1 MVKLSAESVADS
13 LNQLPALHPVVV
25 KLLESFD
32 RAGVDTQSLVHEIAQ
47 DQALVT
53 RVLRLANSSFY
64 GLPSHVDSLKDAMM
78 ILGFRTV
85 RAVAVAVSLTDCFSS
100 RKVPGFDS
108 NAFWR
113 HSAAVGMAA
122 REIAAIVKRPT
133 DVAFTA
139 GIIHDIGVIALL
151 WLHPSEM
158 AAVTAACRDNGVPL
172 DVAERE
178 IFGVDHCA
186 VGAALARNW
195 GLPLALVESIASH
208 EQPASA
214 EAGSLA
220 DIVHV
225 ANTIVHNYGLPENE
239 AVAVST
245 VSDLAMNRLGL
256 GNADLRRVV
265 ARLDADL
272 KHTFQI
278 LFG

>member
-1 MVKLSAESVADS
+1 MVKLSADSIAES
-13 LNQLPALHPVVV
+13 LHQLPALHPVVLR
-25 KLLESFD
+25 LLESFD
-32 RAGVDTQSLVHEIAQ
+32 KAGVDTQSLVHEIAQ

-64 GLPSHVDSLKDAMM
+64 GLPSHVDSLNDAVM

-100 RKVPGFDS
+100 RKVPGFDT
-108 NAFWR
+108 NGFWR

-139 GIIHDIGVIALL
+139 GIVHDIGVIALL
-151 WLHPSEM
+151 WMHPKEM
-158 AAVTAACRDNGVPL
+158 AAVTAACHDNAVPL

-178 IFGVDHCA
+178 LFGIDHCT
-186 VGAALARNW
+186 VGSALARHW
-195 GLPLALVESIASH
+195 GLPVVLVDAIDCH

-214 EAGSLA
+214 EADSMA

-225 ANTIVHNYGLPENE
+225 ANAIVHDYGLPEFD
-239 AVAVST
+239 AVTVAP
-245 VSDLAMNRLGL
+245 VSDLAMNRLGF
-256 GNADLRRVV
+256 GNAEVRRVV

-272 KHTFQI
+272 GHTFQV
-278 LFG
+278 LFS

>member
-1 MVKLSAESVADS
+1 MVSLSAESIAAS
-13 LNQLPALHPVVV
+13 LHQLPALHPVVLR
-25 KLLESFD
+25 LLESFD
-32 RAGVDTQSLVHEIAQ
+32 KAGVDTQSLVHEIAQ

-64 GLPSHVDSLKDAMM
+64 GLPSHVDALKDAVM

-100 RKVPGFDS
+100 HKVPGFDTS
-108 NAFWR
+108 VFWR

-139 GIIHDIGVIALL
+139 GIVHDIGMIALL
-151 WLHPSEM
+151 WLYPKEM
-158 AAVTAACRDNGVPL
+158 AEAMGSCRDNGVPL
-172 DVAERE
+172 ELAERE
-178 IFGVDHCA
+178 MFGTDHCA
-186 VGAALARNW
+186 VGAALASHW
-195 GLPLALVESIASH
+195 GLPLVLVESIACH
-208 EQPASA
+208 EQPGIA
-214 EAGSLA
+214 EASSMA

-225 ANTIVHNYGLPENE
+225 ANAIVHDYGLPEIE
-239 AVAVST
+239 AAAMAPI
-245 VSDLAMNRLGL
+245 SDLAVNRLGL
-256 GNADLRRVV
+256 GNADVRRVV

-272 KHTFQI
+272 QPTFQV